1 MQGYIH
7 MSALALGVPPSRWR
21 VITHAKNSHYI
32 SVKEALQ
39 IYARDLNTK
48 TPYKGRENRR

>member
-21 VITHAKNSHYI
+21 VITHAKDSHYI
-32 SVKEALQ
+32 SVEDALK

-48 TPYKGRENRR
+48 TPY